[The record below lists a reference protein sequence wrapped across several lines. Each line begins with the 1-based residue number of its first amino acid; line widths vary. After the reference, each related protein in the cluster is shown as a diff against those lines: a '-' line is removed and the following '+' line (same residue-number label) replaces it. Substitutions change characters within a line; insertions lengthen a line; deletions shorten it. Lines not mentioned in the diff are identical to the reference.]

1 MSILQKDLP
10 TLLSEADPKALLET
24 RLDWIGELVEWIR
37 LPVNPEA
44 ASNKETNIQN
54 ARLKFLFLW
63 LSRNPE
69 IEIKVRDL
77 FSRTLLET
85 SALPLFA
92 YLGLNQEKG
101 FAAELLDRISKRLL
115 PRVPDSQDLGEI
127 MAWIFNQEG
136 DAYWILA
143 LSPEVVDSIWSFMTF
158 DKRQQIE
165 DHLFKAMV
173 EALPLLALHAGSL
186 GLSRDLL
193 EIRHEEQVSYS
204 PFMKL
209 SQNILS
215 GEVPAEKFKQVLIEC
230 REKLQN
236 TLENMEVTGV
246 SVAMIHRVEVIG
258 EILDRL
264 ESLCGILHQ
273 KEFVQRKQQ
282 IVHLVATLAQKR
294 LDANKVSTLIDSK
307 VHLLSRKIVERAGA
321 SGEHYI
327 TTNSKEYVGMLKS
340 AAGGGVVTAG
350 TTIVK
355 FIVTSI
361 PSPLFFYGFL
371 SWINYAGSFLFM
383 QACHF
388 SLASKQ
394 PSMTASALANKL
406 IHLKSKDGLFEFVQE
421 VMRIT
426 RSQFA
431 ATVGNLGMVIPV
443 AFLLDFIFF
452 KIVGLHVLSST
463 HAVRE
468 LEALHPWKSGT
479 LFYAAW
485 TGVILWLSSI
495 CAGWLENWVVLKRLP
510 EALAKNRRLKRIFG
524 VHRMQRF
531 AGGVL
536 KNASGVGGNVSIG
549 FFLAYTPVF
558 AKFFGLA
565 LEVRHVTLSTGALTF
580 ALCAIRP
587 GDVEFGTPLMAV
599 VGIFCIGILNFGVSF
614 FLALFVALKARDVK
628 PIWVLALFQAVRA
641 QFFLRPLDFFFPPRD
656 SASNVETSVHPK

>member
-10 TLLSEADPKALLET
+10 TLLSEADPNALLET

-37 LPVNPEA
+37 LPVNPEDVA
-44 ASNKETNIQN
+44 NKESHIQS

-77 FSRTLLET
+77 LSRTILET

-92 YLGLNQEKG
+92 YLGINQEKG
-101 FAAELLDRISKRLL
+101 FAAELLDRMSKRLL

-127 MAWIFNQEG
+127 MAWIFNQEA

-143 LSPEVVDSIWSFMTF
+143 LSPEVVDAIWTF
-158 DKRQQIE
+158 ITYDKRQQIE
-165 DHLFKAMV
+165 AHLYRAMN
-173 EALPLLALHAGSL
+173 EALPLLALHAGSI
-186 GLSRDLL
+186 GLSRDLR
-193 EIRHEEQVSYS
+193 EIHLDEQISYS

-209 SQNILS
+209 SQNILA
-215 GEVPAEKFKQVLIEC
+215 GEVSSEKLKQDISEC
-230 REKLQN
+230 RLRLKKI
-236 TLENMEVTGV
+236 LEGMEVTGV

-264 ESLCGILHQ
+264 DALQGVLHQ
-273 KEFVQRKQQ
+273 KDAVLRKQQ
-282 IVHLVATLAQKR
+282 IVHLVADLAQKR

-340 AAGGGVVTAG
+340 AAGGGVITAG
-350 TTIVK
+350 TTIMK

-361 PSPLFFYGFL
+361 PTPLFFYGLF
-371 SWINYAGSFLFM
+371 SWINYAGSFLLM

-406 IHLKSKDGLFEFVQE
+406 IHLKSKEGLFEFVQE

-431 ATVGNLGMVIPV
+431 ATVGNLGMVVPV

-452 KIVGLHVLSST
+452 KIVGMHVLSAT

-468 LEALHPWKSGT
+468 IESLHPWKSGT
-479 LFYAAW
+479 IFFAAW

-536 KNASGVGGNVSIG
+536 KNSAGVGGNVSIG

-599 VGIFCIGILNFGVSF
+599 VGIFFIGLLNFGVSF
-614 FLALFVALKARDVK
+614 FLALFVALKARDIK

-641 QFFLRPLDFFFPPRD
+641 QFFLRPLDFFFPPRGSTKHVD
-656 SASNVETSVHPK
+656 TETRSE

>member
-10 TLLSEADPKALLET
+10 TLLSEADPNALLEV

-37 LPVNPEA
+37 LPASPEA
-44 ASNKETNIQN
+44 ASNKESNIQN

-69 IEIKVRDL
+69 IELKVRDL
-77 FSRTLLET
+77 LSRTLLET

-92 YLGLNQEKG
+92 YLGVNQEKG
-101 FAAELLDRISKRLL
+101 FAAELLDRMSKAIL

-143 LSPEVVDSIWSFMTF
+143 LSPELVNSIWTF
-158 DKRQQIE
+158 ITYDKRQQIE
-165 DHLFKAMV
+165 AHLHRAMV

-186 GLSRDLL
+186 GLSRDMR
-193 EIRHEEQVSYS
+193 EIHLEEQLSYS

-209 SQNILS
+209 SQNILA
-215 GEVPAEKFKQVLIEC
+215 GEVPDVKFKKDVEEC
-230 REKLQN
+230 RIRLKEI
-236 TLENMEVTGV
+236 LEGMEVTGV

-264 ESLCGILHQ
+264 DVLYGILHQ
-273 KEFVQRKQQ
+273 TDATLRKQQ
-282 IVHLVATLAQKR
+282 IVHLVADLAQKR

-355 FIVTSI
+355 FIVTSL
-361 PSPLFFYGFL
+361 PSPLFFYGL
-371 SWINYAGSFLFM
+371 MSWINYAGSFLFM
-383 QACHF
+383 QAFHM

-406 IHLKSKDGLFEFVQE
+406 IHLKSKEGLFEFVQE

-431 ATVGNLGMVIPV
+431 ATVGNLGMVVPV
-443 AFLLDFIFF
+443 AFLLDYIFF
-452 KIVGLHVLSST
+452 QIVGMHVLSPT

-468 LEALHPWKSGT
+468 IEALHPWKSGT
-479 LFYAAW
+479 LFFAAW

-524 VHRMQRF
+524 VYRMQRF

-536 KNASGVGGNVSIG
+536 KNSAGFGGNVSIG

-580 ALCAIRP
+580 ALCAVRP

-599 VGIFCIGILNFGVSF
+599 VGIFFIGLLNFGVSF
-614 FLALFVALKARDVK
+614 FLALFVALKARDIK

-641 QFFLRPLDFFFPPRD
+641 QFFLRPFDFFFPPRGSAKIVD
-656 SASNVETSVHPK
+656 SQTRSD